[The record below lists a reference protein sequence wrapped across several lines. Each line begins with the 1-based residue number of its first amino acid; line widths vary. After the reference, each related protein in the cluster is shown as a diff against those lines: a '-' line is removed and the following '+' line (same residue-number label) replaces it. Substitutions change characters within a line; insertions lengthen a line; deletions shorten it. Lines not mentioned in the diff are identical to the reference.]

1 MSESTPTST
10 DAPAAAP
17 TPPAAAGGD
26 LVARAARYYRNTRYI
41 IVVLL
46 IGYGIWSIY
55 DGFVS
60 WPAANRRAVE
70 LRQERADAER
80 AGNRDRVN
88 QITADLGKITEH
100 NHASVLLNQILGV
113 LLPPAGLAML
123 FWSLRNSRGEFRLT
137 PDDVLY
143 APGHPP
149 VPIDAM
155 TALDRRLWDRKGIAW
170 VEYELDAG
178 KSKGKIRLD
187 DFIYERPPI
196 DAMYDRILAKL
207 DPEAFAAEKAKAAEK
222 AAERA

>member
-1 MSESTPTST
+1 MSETSPTLGS
-10 DAPAAAP
+10 
-17 TPPAAAGGD
+17 D
-26 LVARAARYYRNTRYI
+26 LVARASRYYRNTRYI
-41 IVVLL
+41 IVALL

-60 WPAANRRAVE
+60 WPAANQRAVE
-70 LRQERADAER
+70 LRQQRADAEK
-80 AGNRDRVN
+80 AGQRDRVN
-88 QITADLGKITEH
+88 EINSELGKITEH

-113 LLPPAGLAML
+113 ALPPLGAFML
-123 FWSLRNSRGEFRLT
+123 FWSLRSSRGEIRLT
-137 PDDVLY
+137 PDDVLH

-155 TALDRRLWDRKGIAW
+155 TSLDRRLWDRKGIAW
-170 VEYELDAG
+170 VEYELDGG
-178 KSKGKIRLD
+178 KARGKIRLD

-222 AAERA
+222 AAQQSK